1 MRSDVVY
8 SPVVILW
15 SSAVLAVMCNA
26 VAPLGCAID
35 VGLGW
40 FFFFFSL
47 IAKTCRKRF
56 SLILYNYVPVF
67 SRQILS

>member
-1 MRSDVVY
+1 MPSDVGY

-35 VGLGW
+35 VGLGC
-40 FFFFFSL
+40 FFFFL
-47 IAKTCRKRF
+47 A
-56 SLILYNYVPVF
+56 
-67 SRQILS
+67 